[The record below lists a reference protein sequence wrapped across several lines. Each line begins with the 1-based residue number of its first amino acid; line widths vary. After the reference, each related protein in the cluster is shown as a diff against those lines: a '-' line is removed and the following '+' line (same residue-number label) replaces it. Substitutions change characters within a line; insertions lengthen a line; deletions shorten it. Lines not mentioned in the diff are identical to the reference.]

1 MTSRQFQAWRAYAD
15 LEPFD
20 EVRADMR
27 TADIVRTLLNVNR
40 KKGTP
45 PISLDKCVLRFGARP
60 AEPAPRTAE
69 QARSQVRQTMDILM
83 RIYNTPEP
91 EAPKRA
97 RRLKQ

>member
-1 MTSRQFQAWRAYAD
+1 MTSRQFQSWRAYAD

-20 EVRADMR
+20 ETRADIR
-27 TADIVRTLLNVNR
+27 TADIVRTLLNINR

-45 PISLDKCVLRFGARP
+45 PIALDKCVLRFESEAAAVP
-60 AEPAPRTAE
+60 KTAE
-69 QARSQVRQTMDILM
+69 QARKQVRQTMDILM